1 MIKTNVFH
9 KKHFFWYFSDLFCIF
24 FVFYSF
30 SGRICRRLAVP
41 SGFLSDHCSTPPQA
55 TVMQGRPVDVD
66 TVAKF
71 GSMYKSP
78 RVMHQL

>member
-1 MIKTNVFH
+1 MCS
-9 KKHFFWYFSDLFCIF
+9 FWIPVRPL
-24 FVFYSF
+24 
-30 SGRICRRLAVP
+30 LN
-41 SGFLSDHCSTPPQA
+41 PPQA

-78 RVMHQL
+78 R